1 MIHLQ
6 QLRLRRPIVIKLF
19 FLFQNFTPLEEMR
32 LARSACFPSSTK
44 TGGME
49 IAPSLTPQ
57 QGVFGVRLKQ
67 NMNMNSGDTARQIV
81 STAFAFSGGL
91 IWFHDM
97 DTYIDSLAFHNVS
110 FCV

>member
-1 MIHLQ
+1 MH
-6 QLRLRRPIVIKLF
+6 
-19 FLFQNFTPLEEMR
+19 

-49 IAPSLTPQ
+49 IVPSLIPQ

-67 NMNMNSGDTARQIV
+67 NLNMNSGDTARQIV

-91 IWFHDM
+91 IWFHDI
-97 DTYIDSLAFHNVS
+97 DTYIDNIAFHNVS